1 MSAGGDVGGGL
12 PAYRPKLAELATAVE
27 AGSVVTDRT
36 TVRLV
41 VVLLGLLAIIATAG
55 VVLLANRSLPI
66 PDALI
71 AIGSATIGAL
81 GALLAKTSSAG

>member
-1 MSAGGDVGGGL
+1 MTSPADL
-12 PAYRPKLAELATAVE
+12 PEFHAELASIE
-27 AGSVVTDRT
+27 GPRTDRT

-41 VVLLGLLAIIATAG
+41 VVLLGVLAIISTAG
-55 VVLLANRSLPI
+55 VLLLANRQLPV